1 MTWEEIIIDIRKKP
15 EYSQLVKDS
24 YFGEDLIDCVERYR
38 VSGEF
43 IEILNLIRSRS
54 NSDIL
59 SILDLGAGNGI
70 TSISFALSG
79 YNVVALEPDPSN
91 TVGAGAIEILKKHY
105 SLDNVEIIKCYAE
118 DLPYDPDTFDVVF
131 ARQSMHHAYKLKD
144 FVKQASRVLKK
155 SGVYFSIRDHVVNNE
170 IQKEIFLESHPLHKF
185 YGGEN
190 AYSLE
195 EYKDAITN
203 ADLTIILSLGPF
215 DNVINYYPET
225 LFTIKEKFEKKYLF
239 SLKVPNLFF
248 KLFLFVRRLLTNNYS
263 NSAGRLYS
271 FVAIKNK

>member
-24 YFGEDLIDCVERYR
+24 YFGEDLIDCVERYKA
-38 VSGEF
+38 SEEF
-43 IEILNLIRSRS
+43 YEILRIIKSKN
-54 NSDIL
+54 NSDNL
-59 SILDLGAGNGI
+59 TILDLGAGNGI

-105 SLDNVEIIKCYAE
+105 SLQNIEIMKCYAE
-118 DLPYDPDTFDVVF
+118 DLGYNTETFDVVF
-131 ARQSMHHAYKLKD
+131 ARQSMHHAYKLID
-144 FVKQASRVLKK
+144 FVSQASRVLKK
-155 SGVYFSIRDHVVNNE
+155 SGMYFSIRDHVVNNE
-170 IQKEIFLESHPLHKF
+170 IQKAIFLESHPLHRY

-190 AYSLE
+190 AFSLE
-195 EYKDAITN
+195 EYKFAITN
-203 ADLTIILSLGPF
+203 ANLNIILSLGPF

-225 LFTIKEKFEKKYLF
+225 LLTIKEKFEKKFLF

-248 KLFLFVRRLLTNNYS
+248 KLFLIFRKLLTNNYS
-263 NSAGRLYS
+263 NSPGRLYS
-271 FVAIKNK
+271 FVAIKR